1 MEEVRISDVTMK
13 ALGGGLSF
21 REKLELSKLLDRLG
35 ASVIELEGIASA
47 KVDALRIKSVALA
60 VKDSVVAVPAALSRE
75 GVDAAWSALKDARR
89 PRLQIVT
96 PTSTVQMEYICHKK
110 PDAMLALI
118 RELVAYC
125 REKCADVEFVADDA
139 TRADADYLKSALCA
153 AVEALPNVTAELWT
167 GLLAD
172 YARERGAGWLV
183 KGARSGTDFDSEFAM
198 AQINR
203 SLDAGLDTVLLPA
216 RAELLHLS
224 STMVREM
231 IKYGRPLEPYVPAEA
246 IRLMKGWGSDGKP

>member
-1 MEEVRISDVTMK
+1 MRIAVYPGSFDPVTLGHMDVI
-13 ALGGGLSF
+13 A
-21 REKLELSKLLDRLG
+21 RAAELFDR
-35 ASVIELEGIASA
+35 V
-47 KVDALRIKSVALA
+47 
-60 VKDSVVAVPAALSRE
+60 
-75 GVDAAWSALKDARR
+75 
-89 PRLQIVT
+89 
-96 PTSTVQMEYICHKK
+96 YICT
-110 PDAMLALI
+110 M
-118 RELVAYC
+118 VNGG
-125 REKCADVEFVADDA
+125 
-139 TRADADYLKSALCA
+139 KSPLFTTEQRFEMLCA